1 MTLQPFQGS
10 LFADGLTSSPEG
22 FPANHSQPQESER
35 DETMNDISFRQ
46 CWTLFGM
53 SDRHGASLRTFAG
66 FLISNLEKY
75 SPRLSH
81 HWKGKATRSS
91 RFVFQLAPSKPRTK
105 DSDCGSSV
113 TLATPQARDYRSPD
127 SPDSGNFK
135 RKIEKGW
142 TIDLNSQIA
151 MLPSPVASDAGAG
164 AVIGK
169 DDVFKE
175 TSGLPRKVNRNGK
188 DGSIGLA
195 RLVQFLPTPTT
206 NDVSGGANK
215 VKIEGGQFKRDAGTI
230 EHSANLQSVIAMLPT
245 PQAGF
250 DGERAGRKAMS
261 DPKYFEKRRLKGKQT
276 SLTEA
281 IVMLPTPISSDN
293 RDRGSWQDG
302 AIQRRVEKGKSIELS
317 MMMNQKP
324 DGENPGLK
332 LQPAF
337 VEWMLGYPNG
347 WTDLNHSETASS
359 RK

>member
-91 RFVFQLAPSKPRTK
+91 RFVFQLAPSKPLIGEIDSGLLPVILNTPNVMDSLPVRSPEAMQRQMENNRPGRTQPPTLREQI
-105 DSDCGSSV
+105 GM
-113 TLATPQARDYRSPD
+113 LATPSANPPKSATPEQWEARME
-127 SPDSGNFK
+127 K
-135 RKIEKGW
+135 R
-142 TIDLNSQIA
+142 
-151 MLPSPVASDAGAG
+151 
-164 AVIGK
+164 
-169 DDVFKE
+169 
-175 TSGLPRKVNRNGK
+175 RK
-188 DGSIGLA
+188 DGKGEFATPLHIQVA
-195 RLVQFLPTPTT
+195 MLPTPTT